1 MVDKVD
7 KVVNAIFLIYNDGEL
22 VNEVINNYY
31 INIENDKIV
40 VTTSFDTTFELEELL
55 EYYGIVKNVQV
66 FRWFVMALTLI
77 LIILI

>member
-1 MVDKVD
+1 M
-7 KVVNAIFLIYNDGEL
+7 
-22 VNEVINNYY
+22 NEVINNYY